1 MSILSGIRNI
11 FTPVIAEETPATYNN
26 FYDTMYAASGGSSA
40 PIYSFSF
47 DGSDELTVPTPI
59 IQYTP
64 DHHALALRSW
74 QAYTESE
81 IVQMVLG
88 NMVRWTI
95 GSGLTYRAEPATTV
109 LGAMGIAVE
118 GDEFTKMTE
127 ELFKVI
133 KKSNKSVYSQHM
145 NLDQYFAHGELIKN
159 ISGDCLYIYR
169 YEGGRFNVQI
179 IDGLNIWSERSEFN
193 GNEVRHGVEINS
205 TGKHIAYWVR
215 VKGKIESQRM
225 PAYGEDGRQ
234 YIYMGYGSRYRID
247 DVRGMPFLSA
257 CLATADAITEYRKTT
272 LNSAQE
278 RENVAYFAEHAA
290 HSEGE
295 DPLKPGLR
303 QRAQQISVATPG
315 QETGYNGMSV
325 SPATAGNISNTTK
338 KTFINMPVGATL
350 KAVESK
356 NNLYFK
362 EFFRENLG
370 VLCAAA
376 GGQPPEMVL
385 NKFEGSFSSSRMGGE
400 VWNHNK
406 NILIENLITS
416 TYRPFV
422 NLTNESLVRTGQIS
436 APWYREAL
444 ERGGIAHEAADK
456 NRFMG
461 KSVPHVDPE
470 KEARAERVLLGDAQD
485 NIPLTTLSDSTERLG
500 RGDYEVNIEKATQ
513 DFNDAAGVFG
523 ISGTNTETTES
534 VQNGETE

>member
-1 MSILSGIRNI
+1 MNIFTGIRNL
-11 FTPVIAEETPATYNN
+11 FTPGITEETPATYNN
-26 FYDTMYAASGGSSA
+26 FYDLMYAASGGSSA
-40 PIYSFSF
+40 PIYSFSY

-95 GSGLTYRAEPATTV
+95 GSGLTYRAEPATNV
-109 LGAMGIAVE
+109 LKAMGINVLD
-118 GDEFTKMTE
+118 GNFSKMSE

-133 KKSNKSVYSQHM
+133 KKSNRAVYSQHM
-145 NLDQYFAHGELIKN
+145 NLDQYFAHGELVKN

-169 YEGGRFNVQI
+169 YENNMFNVQI
-179 IDGLNIWSERSEFN
+179 IDGLNVWSEKRENN
-193 GNEVRHGVEINS
+193 GNEVRHGVEIDA
-205 TGKHIAYWVR
+205 TGKHVAYYVR
-215 VKGKIESQRM
+215 TKNSLESTRI
-225 PAYGEDGRQ
+225 PAYGDDGRQ
-234 YIYMGYGSRYRID
+234 YVYMGYGSRYRID

-278 RENVAYFAEHAA
+278 RENVAFFAEHAA
-290 HSEGE
+290 HSDGE

-303 QRAQQISVATPG
+303 QRAQQISVITPG
-315 QETGYNGMSV
+315 QDIGYNGMAV

-406 NILIENLITS
+406 NILIENLVTS

-422 NLTNESLVRTGQIS
+422 NLTNEALVRTGQLS

-444 ERGGIAHEAADK
+444 EKGGLAQEAANK

-461 KSVPHVDPE
+461 KAVPHVDPE

-500 RGDYEVNIEKATQ
+500 RGDYEVNIEKATH
-513 DFNDAAGVFG
+513 DFNAAAIVFG
-523 ISGTNTETTES
+523 VSGSNTVLNTTES
-534 VQNGETE
+534 APNEK